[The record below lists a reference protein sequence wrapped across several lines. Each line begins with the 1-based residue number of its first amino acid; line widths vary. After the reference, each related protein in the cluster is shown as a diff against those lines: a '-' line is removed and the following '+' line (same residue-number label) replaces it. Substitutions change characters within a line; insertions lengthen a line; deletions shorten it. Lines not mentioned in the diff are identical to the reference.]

1 MLARKEHNFCPLSS
15 LGWVG
20 IYLPALHWA
29 FAAAAVVVVF
39 AAHPATI
46 YRRRPLHYPLSF
58 GGRHQSIWRKSDCR
72 NASCITELKETSRTE
87 AGDDHAR
94 VVANH
99 GAAREAAIAM
109 TGQKLNLVM
118 REHASG
124 VLVYK
129 QRLQSGNASRVQF
142 KALIPPSEDIVV
154 ALRGGWVA
162 RS

>member
-29 FAAAAVVVVF
+29 FAVVVVVF
-39 AAHPATI
+39 AAHPATG
-46 YRRRPLHYPLSF
+46 YRRPLHYPLSF

-72 NASCITELKETSRTE
+72 NASCITKLKETSRTE
-87 AGDDHAR
+87 GADYAR

-99 GAAREAAIAM
+99 GAAREAAIVM
-109 TGQKLNLVM
+109 NGQKLNLLM
-118 REHASG
+118 REHVSG
-124 VLVYK
+124 VRTLMIQSKDTNKYHRVVMPAVFNLRYK
-129 QRLQSGNASRVQF
+129 FPQGHRVH
-142 KALIPPSEDIVV
+142 S
-154 ALRGGWVA
+154 GGWVA